1 VPRLRIELKP
11 SLRIAVGLGAAHVL
25 ALAAAWLSLEG
36 TPRYIVLCGV
46 ALSAMGCLSEVLHRT
61 SRSAVALELLDDGR
75 ASWQDRRAAWHE
87 GRLGDDHFVSE
98 ALVVMRVDRAQ
109 GGRKWLVLSADSGA
123 PEDMRR
129 LRVWL
134 RWHREAAAGR
144 GGVGAG
150 RE

>member
-1 VPRLRIELKP
+1 V
-11 SLRIAVGLGAAHVL
+11 HVL

-36 TPRYIVLCGV
+36 TALYIVSCGV
-46 ALSAMGCLSEVLHRT
+46 ALSGAGCLSEILRT
-61 SRSAVALELLDDGR
+61 SRAAVSVELLDDGR
-75 ASWQDRRAAWHE
+75 ASWQDRHAQWHD

-98 ALVVMRVDRAQ
+98 ALVVMRLDQAQ
-109 GGRKWLVLSADSGA
+109 GGRKWFMLSADSGA

-134 RWHREAAAGR
+134 RWHRETAAGR
-144 GGVGAG
+144 GGVRAG

>member
-11 SLRIAVGLGAAHVL
+11 SLRIAAGLGAAHIL

-36 TPRYIVLCGV
+36 APLYAVVCGI
-46 ALSAMGCLSEVLHRT
+46 ALSATGCLSEALQRASH
-61 SRSAVALELLDDGR
+61 SAVALELLEDGR
-75 ASWQDRRAAWHE
+75 ASWLDRRAGWHE
-87 GRLGDDHFVSE
+87 GRLGTGHLVSA
-98 ALVVMRVDRAQ
+98 ALVVMRLDETQ

-134 RWHREAAAGR
+134 RWNREAAAGR
-144 GGVGAG
+144 DEVRGG